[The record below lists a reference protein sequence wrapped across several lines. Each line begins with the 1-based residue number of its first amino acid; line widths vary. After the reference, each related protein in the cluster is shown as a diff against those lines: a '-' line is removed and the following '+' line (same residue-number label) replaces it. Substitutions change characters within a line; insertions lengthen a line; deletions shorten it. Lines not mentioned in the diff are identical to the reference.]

1 MKVRTNKI
9 IITLATA
16 FSAAALLTAC
26 DEDFAQITNPS
37 RQTAESLDKLS
48 KCTEKNEGEIAYVKD
63 SDALYLCADSAWKK
77 MVASEKADAQN
88 GKDGKNGTDGKD
100 GKNGS
105 DGKDGKNG
113 ANGKNGSYCTVSA
126 LKDNSGYDIICDGEK
141 VGKILNGKDG
151 AKGDNGGK
159 GDKGDKGPN
168 GDAGSDCTAKA
179 LTDGSGFEMSC
190 AGKVVGTI
198 KNGQNGSKGDAG
210 ADCSGKVLEN
220 GSGIELTCN
229 GKVVATL
236 QNGVEGAEAKN
247 CESIDDGEGTVTIK
261 CGEGKSFTRYKAL
274 CGTEPFEPEKKV
286 CVPWRS
292 EYYLLPLCNGKV
304 YNPYDPADV
313 EHYDMVE
320 VNIASLPLQKCVD
333 GVIVNLC
340 GDKEFDVKTQSCID
354 KKIYDYCEGFQYDPS
369 TQLCSEEGKI
379 LTKCGDKGDGYD
391 PTTQVCSDEGIVLT
405 KCGKEGALFNEKTQV
420 CKGNKILNK
429 CGNDGAVYDP
439 ETQLC
444 DVDKVL
450 GKCGDKTYDM
460 ETQMCKDGEVLAK
473 LKCGDE
479 GAFYDPATQVCLDD
493 GKVLSKCGDEAYN
506 PTETFCAMRGDVVER
521 IYKKVTIGEQ
531 VWMAE
536 NLNYE
541 TASGSY
547 CYDNQDAMCKTY
559 GRLYTWSVAKSAC
572 PDGWHLP
579 TRDEWKTLIAAVGG
593 DYNIVGQKLKATT
606 LWKTEDG
613 ITNEDTYGF
622 SALPG
627 GIKSKFGGY
636 FNVGEKSY
644 FWSATYY
651 NGYVAYDLEL
661 VYGSAAAGL
670 NGTDKEYAYSVR
682 CLQD

>member
-1 MKVRTNKI
+1 MKNRANRI

-16 FSAAALLTAC
+16 FSAAALLSAC
-26 DEDFAQITNPS
+26 DEEFAQVTNPD
-37 RQTAESLDKLS
+37 RQTAESVDNLTDCNK
-48 KCTEKNEGEIAYVKD
+48 KNEGEIAYVKE
-63 SDALYLCADSAWKK
+63 SGSLYLCADSVWKK
-77 MVASEKADAQN
+77 MVSSENAETQN
-88 GKDGKNGTDGKD
+88 GAD
-100 GKNGS
+100 
-105 DGKDGKNG
+105 
-113 ANGKNGSYCTVSA
+113 GKNGSYCSVSA
-126 LKDNSGYDIICDGEK
+126 LKDSSGYNIICDGKK
-141 VGKILNGKDG
+141 VGKLLNGKDG
-151 AKGDNGGK
+151 SKGSKGGK
-159 GDKGDKGPN
+159 GDKGDKGAD

-179 LTDGSGFEMSC
+179 LKDGSGFEMSC
-190 AGKVVGTI
+190 GGKVVGAI

-210 ADCSGKVLEN
+210 TDCSGKVIEG

-229 GKVVATL
+229 GKVVGTF
-236 QNGVEGAEAKN
+236 QNGEDAAEAEG
-247 CESIDDGEGTVTIK
+247 CETLDDGKGTVTIK
-261 CGEGKSFTRYKAL
+261 CVGGKSITRYKAL
-274 CGTEPFEPEKKV
+274 CNTTPYDPENDV
-286 CVPWRS
+286 CIHD
-292 EYYLLPLCNGKV
+292 EDKYYFMPLCNGKPYYPHEV
-304 YNPYDPADV
+304 ADWENFSAMYNLLDGPAK
-313 EHYDMVE
+313 
-320 VNIASLPLQKCVD
+320 QKCKD

-340 GDKEFDVKTQSCID
+340 GDKEFDVETQSCFD
-354 KKIYDYCEGFQYDPS
+354 KKIYNYCEGFQYDPS

-420 CKGNKILNK
+420 CEGNKILNK

-439 ETQLC
+439 ETQVC

-479 GAFYDPATQVCLDD
+479 GVFYDPATQVCSGD

-547 CYDNQDAMCKTY
+547 CYDDQDAMCKTY

-579 TRDEWKTLIAAVGG
+579 TQDEWKTLIAAVGG

-627 GIKSKFGGY
+627 GSKSKFGGY
-636 FNVGEKSY
+636 FNVGKKAD

-651 NGYVAYDLEL
+651 DSNIAYYLEL
-661 VYGSAAAGL
+661 EYGSAAAGL
-670 NGTDKEYAYSVR
+670 NGTDKEHAFSVR